1 MRPLL
6 DHSISVEDISRLIGI
21 TSELE
26 SSITFSGATSKDTE
40 VVPGDLFLAYPGT
53 KTHGAEYASRAIS
66 MGARAIL
73 TDASGAEI
81 AQGLPVIV
89 VRDVRAAGALIC
101 AHLYGKPMQEMVSIG
116 ITGTNGKTTV
126 STLLHQL
133 FQEVGRESGLIGTVE
148 TRIGREVLAS
158 SRTTP
163 EADALQAL
171 AATMSERHLRHL
183 VMEVSSHAMVMQRM
197 MGSHFAMVGFTNLS
211 QDHLDFHGDMDS
223 YFRAKAALFTLEYAD
238 QAFINIDNDFGLRLF
253 NECGIPAMSLS
264 RSNPKASWH
273 FTSITPTV
281 SGTTFTARGA
291 GGILIESSTPLYGN
305 FNLENI
311 LLVLAIAVECGI
323 DPLDCAAIIP
333 KLKGAPGRMESI
345 NRGQDFT
352 ALVDYAH
359 SPDAV
364 RNVISTAAEFTS
376 GKVIAV
382 LGCGGDRDSSKRP
395 LMGSALIEEADIA
408 IFTSDNPR
416 SEDPK
421 KILTEMTQHLQVSEP
436 SRVIIDRREA
446 IAYAVSLARAGDTL
460 LVLGKGHEN
469 GQEINGEKID
479 FDDRLVLEKM
489 LEETR

>member
-1 MRPLL
+1 
-6 DHSISVEDISRLIGI
+6 
-21 TSELE
+21 
-26 SSITFSGATSKDTE
+26 
-40 VVPGDLFLAYPGT
+40 
-53 KTHGAEYASRAIS
+53 
-66 MGARAIL
+66 
-73 TDASGAEI
+73 
-81 AQGLPVIV
+81 
-89 VRDVRAAGALIC
+89 
-101 AHLYGKPMQEMVSIG
+101 
-116 ITGTNGKTTV
+116 
-126 STLLHQL
+126 
-133 FQEVGRESGLIGTVE
+133 
-148 TRIGREVLAS
+148 
-158 SRTTP
+158 
-163 EADALQAL
+163 
-171 AATMSERHLRHL
+171 
-183 VMEVSSHAMVMQRM
+183 MEVSSHAMVMQRM

-211 QDHLDFHGDMDS
+211 QDHLDFHGDMES
-223 YFRAKAALFTLEYAD
+223 YVRAKAALFTLEYTD

-253 NECGIPAMSLS
+253 NECEIPALSLS

-273 FTSITPTV
+273 FTSITPTLA
-281 SGTTFTARGA
+281 GTTFTARGT
-291 GGILIESSTPLYGN
+291 GGILIESSTPLFGN

-323 DPLDCAAIIP
+323 DPLDCAALIP

-359 SPDAV
+359 TPDAV

-446 IAYAVSLARAGDTL
+446 IAYALSLARAGDTL